1 MDAITEKVKET
12 RNDLMSKTHTIEE
25 FKTIFKY
32 LAFVACAAKAP
43 IRQKLLDETLDRISK
58 AGDSENIQRW
68 CFWTP
73 SQLSLMELA
82 DKIHRMVIIGGN
94 GTGKTLMLD
103 TYATKLA
110 NEQKDVI
117 IVIHH
122 THERSGWNNSYLYHY
137 MLDYIIIFDFSNICS
152 WKLSTAS
159 TIGSQI

>member
-1 MDAITEKVKET
+1 
-12 RNDLMSKTHTIEE
+12 MSKTHTIEE

-58 AGDSENIQRW
+58 AGDTENIQRW

-73 SQLSLMELA
+73 SQLSLMESA

-122 THERSGWNNSYLYHY
+122 THERSGLNNYTV
-137 MLDYIIIFDFSNICS
+137 I
-152 WKLSTAS
+152 
-159 TIGSQI
+159 